1 MKKEQERKREREE
14 EREREREIPAEV
26 ARTEE
31 AREGGVLLEEVGSC
45 LLSRVVSHLI
55 FA

>member
-1 MKKEQERKREREE
+1 MKKEQERKRERG
-14 EREREREIPAEV
+14 REGGREEIPAEV